1 MAGETAMILEM
12 IVPVIIFTFG
22 VVLGGALV
30 LAGVKYDLND

>member
-22 VVLGGALV
+22 LILGGALV
-30 LAGVKYDLND
+30 LAGVKYDLDN